1 MTSHLKYQLERHK
14 MLGSSE
20 SKTEKYKVGENPL
33 NLEVADIFLIYCNL
47 ANNNYHRESKIFLIF
62 GPNKGFEQL
71 FEITPEELTLMET
84 FRSEFIVVKI

>member
-1 MTSHLKYQLERHK
+1 

-47 ANNNYHRESKIFLIF
+47 ANNDYHRESKIFLIF
-62 GPNKGFEQL
+62 GPNKGFE
-71 FEITPEELTLMET
+71 
-84 FRSEFIVVKI
+84 